1 MKAVASPLANLEPGA
16 NDFVEGAARVVAI
29 DGAQVWLEPEPGTS
43 CGGCAAAGSC
53 GTKGIGTM
61 ASRLEQRR
69 FPLTHNPDS
78 IRLALGERVII
89 GVREDALVKGS
100 LIAYATPLLS
110 LLGTGLMAQALLGRD
125 ELTLVASVAGLLG
138 GLVLARRLA
147 RRLSASG
154 AIAPRLLRRAEG
166 PSSCATGSES

>member
-1 MKAVASPLANLEPGA
+1 MVASPTAKLEPGT
-16 NDFVEGAARVVAI
+16 NDFVEGAARVVAV

-69 FPLTHNPDS
+69 FPLTHNPDGIHLS
-78 IRLALGERVII
+78 VGERVII

-110 LLGTGLMAQALLGRD
+110 LLGAGLVAQALLGRD
-125 ELTLVASVAGLLG
+125 ELTLAASVAGLLG
-138 GLVLARRLA
+138 GLALARSLARRLA
-147 RRLSASG
+147 ASG
-154 AIAPRLLRRAEG
+154 AIAPRLLRRADS
-166 PSSCATGSES
+166 PASCATGGES

>member
-1 MKAVASPLANLEPGA
+1 MASPMANLASGTSG
-16 NDFVEGAARVVAI
+16 FVEGAARVVAV
-29 DGAQVWLEPEPGTS
+29 DGARVWLEPEPGTS
-43 CGGCAAAGSC
+43 CGGCAAAVSC

-69 FPLTHNPDS
+69 FSLAQNPNGMH
-78 IRLALGERVII
+78 LAVGERVII

-110 LLGTGLMAQALLGRD
+110 LLGAGLVAQTLLGRD
-125 ELTLVASVAGLLG
+125 HLTLAASVAGLLG
-138 GLVLARRLA
+138 GLVLARGLA

-154 AIAPRLLRRAEG
+154 AIAPRLLRRADG
-166 PSSCATGSES
+166 PASCATGAES